1 MSVWRQFSRG
11 VRSLVNR
18 PATDRDIA
26 DEVEQYLDDAAAAFE
41 ASGLSA
47 EEARR
52 AARRQLG
59 SVTAVREQVR
69 AHGWENVIE
78 TTIADIRHAARRVR
92 RYPVQAI
99 VAALTLAL
107 GIGASTAIFSAV
119 NPVLFQ
125 PLPYPDAGRL
135 MLIWDAQG
143 GSRLDVTF
151 GTYRELLARSRSF
164 ESMTVMRPV
173 QPTLTG
179 VTEPERLDGQYV
191 SADFFRVL
199 DVRPALGRD
208 FEAADDQV
216 FQPNGPF
223 VAIVSDTLW
232 RRRFSADP
240 ALVGRQI
247 LLNDVPV
254 TVVGIMPAGFENVL
268 SPTAEIW
275 STLKYD
281 TALPLNGREW
291 GHHLRLVGRVRAG
304 LDPETARQELD
315 AIARTTM
322 AEYPRPQWAA
332 LQDGFIA
339 NPLQDELTRSVRPAL
354 IAVAGAVILLLTIA
368 CVNVTNLLLAQG
380 AARRDELLIRTSL
393 GASRSRIIRQL
404 LSETVLLATIGGAL
418 GVVFAH
424 MTVDAL
430 LALTPPELPRANTIG
445 VDTQVLVFAAGLTI
459 LIGLLVGL
467 LPARHGFSASV
478 PGGAPQHSMR
488 IASGHQLTRRSLVV
502 VQVALAL
509 MLLVA
514 AGLLLRSLQHL
525 FAMPPGFNPNQLLTL
540 QVQTA
545 GQRFRDAGTTHHFF
559 DQALEAVLQVPGV
572 TAVGFTSQLPLT
584 GDQDEWGVH
593 LETVPRAAA
602 DETHDTY
609 RYAISPGYFEA
620 MGIPLRAGRALDEHD
635 VAGAPLAAVINES
648 MAKRRLPGLDP
659 IGQRLHI
666 GPNSGPWFTVVGV
679 VSDVTQT
686 SLAVTR
692 SDAVYITA
700 EQWGRFV
707 DNARWLVIRTQHDA
721 AALTPAVRR
730 AIAAVDKDQP
740 IIRVATMDERVKT
753 SAADRRFALLLF
765 EAFGI
770 TALSLAA
777 IGTYSLLAGSVTE
790 RTRELGIRAALG
802 ASRLNILVLVLRQ
815 GMTLTGLGIAIGVV
829 GAGIASRALV
839 TLLFGITT
847 LDAITYVGVAALL
860 TGVSLLAC
868 AMPAWRA
875 ARVRPAVALRFE

>member
-1 MSVWRQFSRG
+1 MSLWRQLSRG
-11 VRSLVNR
+11 LRALVHRS
-18 PATDRDIA
+18 ATDRDIA
-26 DEVEQYLDDAAAAFE
+26 DEVQQYIDEAAAAFE
-41 ASGLSA
+41 ASGLSP
-47 EEARR
+47 EDARR

-59 SVTAVREQVR
+59 SVTAVHEQVR
-69 AHGWENVIE
+69 AYGWEHIVE
-78 TTIADIRHAARRVR
+78 TTLSDIRHAGRRIR
-92 RYPVQAI
+92 RYPGHAT

-125 PLPYPDAGRL
+125 PLPYPDARQL
-135 MLIWDAQG
+135 MLIWDGQG
-143 GSRLDVTF
+143 GSRLAVTF
-151 GTYRELLARSRSF
+151 GTYRELLARTRSF

-179 VTEPERLDGQYV
+179 VAEPERLDGQFV

-199 DVRPALGRD
+199 GVRPALGRD
-208 FEAADDQV
+208 FEATDDEAY
-216 FQPNGPF
+216 QPNGPF

-240 ALVGRQI
+240 TLVGRQI
-247 LLNDVPV
+247 LLNDVAV
-254 TVVGIMPAGFENVL
+254 TVIGIMPAGFENVL
-268 SPTAEIW
+268 NPTAEIW
-275 STLKYD
+275 SPLKYD
-281 TALPLNGREW
+281 TALPLDGREW

-304 LDPETARQELD
+304 LDPKSAVQELD
-315 AIARTTM
+315 AIAQTAL
-322 AEYPRPQWAA
+322 AEYPRPRSAA

-380 AARRDELLIRTSL
+380 AARHGELSVRTAL

-404 LSETVLLATIGGAL
+404 LAETLLLAAIGGIL
-418 GVVFAH
+418 GIVLAH
-424 MTVDAL
+424 TTLDAL
-430 LALTPPELPRANTIG
+430 LALTPPELPRVAAISI
-445 VDTQVLVFAAGLTI
+445 DTPVLAFAAGLTT
-459 LIGLLVGL
+459 LLGLLVGL
-467 LPARHGFSASV
+467 LPARHGFNASV

-488 IASGHQLTRRSLVV
+488 IARGHQLTRRSLVV

-509 MLLVA
+509 VLLVA

-559 DQALEAVLQVPGV
+559 NQALEAVLQVPGV

-584 GDQDEWGVH
+584 GDEDEWGVH

-609 RYAISPGYFEA
+609 RYAISPGYFKA
-620 MGIPLRAGRALDEHD
+620 MGIPLRAGRTLDAHD
-635 VAGAPLAAVINES
+635 AAGAPLAAVINES

-707 DNARWLVIRTQHDA
+707 DNARWLVVRTHQDA
-721 AALTPAVRR
+721 AALAPAIRR

-740 IIRVATMDERVKT
+740 IIRVATMDDRVKT

-770 TALSLAA
+770 TALLLAA
-777 IGTYSLLAGSVTE
+777 VGTYSLLSGSVTE
-790 RTRELGIRAALG
+790 RTREIGVRSALG
-802 ASRLNILVLVLRQ
+802 ASRVNILALVIRQ
-815 GMTLTGLGIAIGVV
+815 GMTLTGLGIAIGLI
-829 GAGIASRALV
+829 GAAITSRALV
-839 TLLFGITT
+839 TLLFGVTP
-847 LDAITYVGVAALL
+847 LDAVTYVGVAALL
-860 TGVSLLAC
+860 ASVSMLAC

-875 ARVRPAVALRFE
+875 ARVRPSVALRFE